1 VRVLLVSPAFHGYWT
16 SIARALED
24 QGHDCHVHVYDERAG
39 LAAKLR
45 AKVGD
50 ELPRRLGGG
59 PAQRFREHATRAAVL
74 AVHLHV
80 PQLVLVVKGD
90 TLGEEFWDFLHSR
103 RLPRVIWLYDEIRR
117 TEYTIERLAGL
128 APVASYSR
136 SDTDRLDRL
145 GACAAHVP
153 LAFDPHLLPGGR
165 SASTDDVVFVGARY
179 PEREA
184 TLLAL
189 EARDVPVRAFGRDW
203 SHHPVDRLRT
213 WELRRPHLPAGRGLT
228 REEAYR
234 VMAAASSTLN
244 MHADQDGFTMR
255 TFEACGVG
263 AVQLIDRPDVADLY
277 EPGVE
282 LLAYSSLDELVD
294 LCHRVRGDRRWAQR
308 LRAAAQRRT
317 AAEHTFAHRL
327 RALEELWG

>member
-1 VRVLLVSPAFHGYWT
+1 MSPAFHGYWT

-24 QGHDCHVHVYDERAG
+24 QGHECRVHVYDERAG
-39 LAAKLR
+39 LAATLR
-45 AKVGD
+45 AKVAD
-50 ELPRRLGGG
+50 ELPRRLGGS
-59 PAQRFREHATRAAVL
+59 PARRVREQATRAAVT
-74 AVHLHV
+74 AVHLHD

-90 TLGEEFWDFLHSR
+90 TLGEAFWDCLQAR

-128 APVASYSR
+128 SPVASYSR
-136 SDTDRLDRL
+136 SDTDRLAGL
-145 GACAAHVP
+145 GASSKHVP
-153 LAFDPHLLPGGR
+153 LAFDPQVAPGGR
-165 SASTDDVVFVGARY
+165 SAFTEDVVFVGARY
-179 PEREA
+179 PERET

-189 EARDVPVRAFGRDW
+189 QARHVAVRAFGRDW

-213 WELRRPHLPAGRGLT
+213 WELGRPRVPAGRGLP

-263 AVQLIDRPDVADLY
+263 AVQLIDRTDVADLY

-294 LCHRVRGDRRWAQR
+294 LCYRVRGDRRWAQR

-317 AAEHTFAHRL
+317 AAEHTFAHRVK
-327 RALEELWG
+327 ALGELWD